1 MNFQKTEEDT
11 LPNMFNGASII
22 TLIPKPNK
30 KIIKKGNYK
39 PPLFMNIYTNPFQS
53 INKMIYKKDNTL

>member
-30 KIIKKGNYK
+30 KITKKEITSHPCSRTYIQILSK
-39 PPLFMNIYTNPFQS
+39 VLTR
-53 INKMIYKKDNTL
+53 